1 MRITRVKITRI
12 RPIGGMVAFADV
24 VLEEQLLLSS
34 IAIHAKRDG
43 NGYRLT
49 YPSKISGK
57 IEFPIFHP
65 ITKELG
71 RLIEEA
77 ITVKMKDVTDEENV
91 RHSRHNTE

>member
-1 MRITRVKITRI
+1 MKITRVKITRI
-12 RPIGGMVAFADV
+12 RPVGGMVAFADV

-43 NGYRLT
+43 SGYRLT

-57 IEFPIFHP
+57 FEFPIFHP

-71 RLIEEA
+71 RRIEEA
-77 ITVKMKDVTDEENV
+77 ITGKLKDVTDEENV

>member
-1 MRITRVKITRI
+1 MKITRVKITRI

-43 NGYRLT
+43 SGYRLT

-57 IEFPIFHP
+57 FEFPIFHP
-65 ITKELG
+65 ISKELG
-71 RLIEEA
+71 LRIEEA
-77 ITVKMKDVTDEENV
+77 ITKKLKDVTDDADV
-91 RHSRHNTE
+91 RHRGNNAK